1 MEQHLG
7 KIPDMPFSDALLHY
21 ARALKRNNPRA
32 FTRSARYRLKHLQ
45 ECFGKYNVADISLRA
60 IEDYMDARL
69 DNVTLATIQRDVSTL
84 RAILN
89 KAYRE
94 GFMHYPPRFPRF
106 KKQKPRDRWL
116 SIEGEQKLV
125 SVSAPHLVPLIRFA
139 VDTGG
144 RTSELLR
151 LYWRNVDM
159 RNKRVHFTDTKNGED
174 RTVRLCDRALA
185 TLASLEPKDL
195 GSVFTFRGRSVVSV
209 RTAFNKARKKAGL
222 DDVRFHDLRHTFASR
237 LVQAGVPLYDVMHM
251 TGHKSLEMVQ
261 RYSHLAP
268 DYQERAL
275 EALNSLGHDFVT
287 VPKNTAAQDGVSH

>member
-1 MEQHLG
+1 
-7 KIPDMPFSDALLHY
+7 
-21 ARALKRNNPRA
+21 
-32 FTRSARYRLKHLQ
+32 
-45 ECFGKYNVADISLRA
+45 
-60 IEDYMDARL
+60 MDARL
-69 DNVTLATIQRDVSTL
+69 DKITLASVQRDISTL

-94 GFMHYPPRFPRF
+94 GFMQYPPRFPRF

-116 SIEGEQKLV
+116 SIDEEQRLV

-144 RTSELLR
+144 RVSELLR
-151 LYWRNVDM
+151 LDWRYVEM
-159 RNKRVHFTDTKNGED
+159 GSKRVRFTDTKNGED

-185 TLASLEPKDL
+185 TLASLEPKDS
-195 GSVFTFRGRSVVSV
+195 GSVFTFRGKSIESV

-222 DDVRFHDLRHTFASR
+222 EDVRFHDLRHTFASR

-261 RYSHLAP
+261 RYAHLAP

-275 EALNSLGHDFVT
+275 EALKSLGHDFVT
-287 VPKNTAAQDGVSH
+287 VQENTAA